1 MPAGERRRKRA
12 GGVPV
17 GLSSGRKNHRGG
29 ERSLSLRSDLGL
41 SAGNRIRG
49 LDGIRVGVLGIDGLH
64 RAGVAAGDGLATV
77 CWTVFLEDESLFG
90 EFLRALVSGDVSGR
104 PSSASDLM
112 SFVPHRTV

>member
-12 GGVPV
+12 VGVPV

-64 RAGVAAGDGLATV
+64 RAGVAAGGVVSVPEPAGGDGLATV
-77 CWTVFLEDESLFG
+77 CWTVS
-90 EFLRALVSGDVSGR
+90 
-104 PSSASDLM
+104 
-112 SFVPHRTV
+112 